1 MTTLAKA
8 FIDTNILLRALIPQM
23 SLHSECEALVEQLWA
38 DDIELWISRQ
48 VIREYLVQATHPQT
62 IKPPLT
68 VDQVS
73 SQIVTIR
80 SLFRVADDTDSV
92 TTHLMTLLRTHPTT
106 GKQVHD
112 ANVVATMLAY
122 GIDTL
127 ATLNIDDLK
136 RFADV
141 ISLRTVTPKHTP

>member
-1 MTTLAKA
+1 MATTDARV
-8 FIDTNILLRALIPQM
+8 FIDTNILLRATVQRMP
-23 SLHSECEALVEQLWA
+23 LHSECKALVTQLWT
-38 DDIELWISRQ
+38 DNSVIWISRQ
-48 VIREYLVQATHPQT
+48 VIRQYLVQLTHPKT
-62 IKPPLT
+62 INPPLAPAEIYER
-68 VDQVS
+68 VAE
-73 SQIVTIR
+73 IR

-92 TTHLMTLLRTHPTT
+92 TTHLITLLRTHPTS

-127 ATLNIDDLK
+127 VTLNLDDLK

-141 ISLRTVTPKHTP
+141 ISV